1 MDGRL
6 PLPALIS
13 RAVPSAVAGGAWPGH
28 RGCGSQ
34 RPRPSPRRSSPALG
48 LCSIALA
55 TSATLLYRR
64 HHPRGRLLGRRAGG
78 ESKKGYDVVV
88 IGAGLGGLACAA
100 ALGKA
105 GRRVLVLEAHSVLGG
120 CAHSFKRKAPGGGE
134 YLFDSGPSI
143 LTDMGKRNPLRVVM
157 DYVGASQD
165 VEWIYYDGWGMLTP
179 EGPWRLQLGTSN
191 FRDTVLPRYGV
202 PPEEF
207 DEVLKASAPLA
218 QIGRQIPGLVLRDD
232 EWQLLPLLLK
242 FPGAVL
248 PAIREAASLSEPY
261 SKVLDQLEAEG
272 KMRKGSWLRAWLD
285 ALAFSLSGLDCSGTT
300 TAAMA
305 FTVDELHWE
314 GTRGLA
320 YPKGGMGSVIDAL
333 AAAVRREGGEIR
345 TNVRV
350 EEVLMDNRCAVG
362 VRCAGA
368 TGEVRAH
375 EAVVCNAS
383 VWDAANLLPKEDAL
397 EEMREDWKA
406 TPQTR
411 SYLHLHLGLDAT
423 GLDLEKLEPHY
434 TAMASWDDVTAEQNM
449 VAISNPALLDPNLC
463 PPGKLILHL
472 YGAGNEPFDIWQ
484 ETEAQGREAYE
495 ALKEERSKRLWE
507 ALEEVIPDARQRA
520 EVALV
525 GSPLTHKR
533 FLRRA
538 AGTYGPAPVFGRFGP
553 GQVPF
558 RTAGDALPRN
568 RRSPEEL
575 GIDRLLLCGDSTF
588 PGIGVPAAVVSGLSA
603 AHTTMSVWDHL
614 ELLGRAGY

>member
-1 MDGRL
+1 MLLSSVFWAGSRIRSLRDRL
-6 PLPALIS
+6 GLLRTWS
-13 RAVPSAVAGGAWPGH
+13 FPGH
-28 RGCGSQ
+28 VCHPLVQARSRTLRVVSRQ
-34 RPRPSPRRSSPALG
+34 HLRQSPKLH
-48 LCSIALA
+48 LD
-55 TSATLLYRR
+55 RR
-64 HHPRGRLLGRRAGG
+64 HHPRGRLLGRRG

-362 VRCAGA
+362 VRCL
-368 TGEVRAH
+368 RLR
-375 EAVVCNAS
+375 S
-383 VWDAANLLPKEDAL
+383 PANSLPK
-397 EEMREDWKA
+397 
-406 TPQTR
+406 
-411 SYLHLHLGLDAT
+411 
-423 GLDLEKLEPHY
+423 
-434 TAMASWDDVTAEQNM
+434 V
-449 VAISNPALLDPNLC
+449 
-463 PPGKLILHL
+463 
-472 YGAGNEPFDIWQ
+472 
-484 ETEAQGREAYE
+484 
-495 ALKEERSKRLWE
+495 RLRK
-507 ALEEVIPDARQRA
+507 PK
-520 EVALV
+520 
-525 GSPLTHKR
+525 H
-533 FLRRA
+533 RR
-538 AGTYGPAPVFGRFGP
+538 
-553 GQVPF
+553 
-558 RTAGDALPRN
+558 L
-568 RRSPEEL
+568 S
-575 GIDRLLLCGDSTF
+575 STF
-588 PGIGVPAAVVSGLSA
+588 
-603 AHTTMSVWDHL
+603 T
-614 ELLGRAGY
+614 

>member
-1 MDGRL
+1 MNSVALEESVPTNGATRPRVRQTFITLVTSLTVLDFGR
-6 PLPALIS
+6 
-13 RAVPSAVAGGAWPGH
+13 VAGFF
-28 RGCGSQ
+28 RGLWTQEGT
-34 RPRPSPRRSSPALG
+34 RFPVPR
-48 LCSIALA
+48 
-55 TSATLLYRR
+55 
-64 HHPRGRLLGRRAGG
+64 
-78 ESKKGYDVVV
+78 
-88 IGAGLGGLACAA
+88 
-100 ALGKA
+100 
-105 GRRVLVLEAHSVLGG
+105 
-120 CAHSFKRKAPGGGE
+120 
-134 YLFDSGPSI
+134 
-143 LTDMGKRNPLRVVM
+143 
-157 DYVGASQD
+157 
-165 VEWIYYDGWGMLTP
+165 
-179 EGPWRLQLGTSN
+179 
-191 FRDTVLPRYGV
+191 
-202 PPEEF
+202 
-207 DEVLKASAPLA
+207 
-218 QIGRQIPGLVLRDD
+218 
-232 EWQLLPLLLK
+232 WQLLPLLLK

-350 EEVLMDNRCAVG
+350 EEVLVEDRCAVG

-434 TAMASWDDVTAEQNM
+434 TAMTSWDDVTAEQNM
-449 VAISNPALLDPNLC
+449 TAAASCRGFGHMSQAVVIRNTFLEVGDQEHERSECFRRQVSEPVKIFSSSPKHGDGEDSDEDFAAAKTGGLRAVGASNSALL
-463 PPGKLILHL
+463 
-472 YGAGNEPFDIWQ
+472 
-484 ETEAQGREAYE
+484 
-495 ALKEERSKRLWE
+495 
-507 ALEEVIPDARQRA
+507 
-520 EVALV
+520 
-525 GSPLTHKR
+525 
-533 FLRRA
+533 
-538 AGTYGPAPVFGRFGP
+538 
-553 GQVPF
+553 
-558 RTAGDALPRN
+558 
-568 RRSPEEL
+568 
-575 GIDRLLLCGDSTF
+575 
-588 PGIGVPAAVVSGLSA
+588 
-603 AHTTMSVWDHL
+603 
-614 ELLGRAGY
+614 